1 MRHCSIFL
9 RRASDH
15 NARKA
20 CIATDSTQPHA
31 SLSNITLE
39 NFIMNAI
46 TKPAQLDGRIA
57 LVTGASSG
65 IGRASAIELARRG
78 AKVVVSARRKPELD
92 QLVDEIVTAGGE
104 AKAFVA
110 DVANEDDLR
119 KLFDFTVS
127 TYGRLD
133 VAFNNAG
140 TEGVFAPLLEQ
151 DAERFDMV
159 FEPNVRGVFNSMKYA
174 AEIMLRQGSGSII
187 NNASMGGLIGFENAS
202 VYIASKHAVIGMTK
216 TASIEWFKRGVR
228 VNALCPGLI
237 ETPFHHRGI
246 WPSEEAQQAFAASTP
261 AGRWGSAE
269 EMATIVAFL
278 ASDDSSYV
286 SGHALV
292 ADGGYSVA

>member
-1 MRHCSIFL
+1 
-9 RRASDH
+9 
-15 NARKA
+15 
-20 CIATDSTQPHA
+20 
-31 SLSNITLE
+31 
-39 NFIMNAI
+39 MNAS
-46 TKPAQLDGRIA
+46 THSAPLEGRIA

-78 AKVVVSARRKPELD
+78 AKLVVSARRQAELD
-92 QLVDEIVTAGGE
+92 RLVDEIATAGGD
-104 AKAFVA
+104 ATAFAA

-127 TYGRLD
+127 THGRLD
-133 VAFNNAG
+133 IAFNNAG

-151 DAERFDMV
+151 DAASFDRV
-159 FEPNVRGVFNSMKYA
+159 FEPNVRGVFNSMKFA
-174 AEIMLRQGSGSII
+174 ADIMLRQGAGSII
-187 NNASMGGLIGFENAS
+187 NNASMGGVIGFENAS

-237 ETPFHHRGI
+237 DTPFHQRGI
-246 WPSEEAQQAFAASTP
+246 WPSEDARLAFAASTP
-261 AGRWGSAE
+261 AGRWASAE

-292 ADGGYSVA
+292 ADGGYSIA

>member
-1 MRHCSIFL
+1 VSSTPGHPFGS
-9 RRASDH
+9 
-15 NARKA
+15 
-20 CIATDSTQPHA
+20 IATDTKD
-31 SLSNITLE
+31 T
-39 NFIMNAI
+39 IMN
-46 TKPAQLDGRIA
+46 TSTTQRQLEGKIA

-78 AKVVVSARRKPELD
+78 AKVVVAARRKEELD
-92 QLVDEIVTAGGE
+92 QLVQQIVAESG
-104 AKAFVA
+104 AASAIAA
-110 DVANEDDLR
+110 DVSKETDIRRMVDY
-119 KLFDFTVS
+119 TVE

-133 VAFNNAG
+133 IAFNNAG

-151 DAERFDMV
+151 NAETFDRV
-159 FEPNVRGVFNSMKYA
+159 FEPNVRGVLNSMKYE
-174 AEIMLRQGSGSII
+174 AEVMLKQGSGSII

-202 VYIASKHAVIGMTK
+202 VYIASKHAVVGMTK
-216 TASIEWFKRGVR
+216 TASIEWFRKGVR

-246 WPSEEAQQAFAASTP
+246 WPSVEAQQQFAAGTP
-261 AGRWGSAE
+261 AGRWGSSE

-278 ASDDSSYV
+278 ASDDSSYI

>member
-1 MRHCSIFL
+1 
-9 RRASDH
+9 
-15 NARKA
+15 
-20 CIATDSTQPHA
+20 
-31 SLSNITLE
+31 
-39 NFIMNAI
+39 MNAV
-46 TKPAQLDGRIA
+46 TTHRQLEGKIA

-65 IGRASAIELARRG
+65 IGRASAVELARRG
-78 AKVVVSARRKPELD
+78 AKVVVAARRKEELD
-92 QLVDEIVTAGGE
+92 RVVKQIVDADGE
-104 AKAFVA
+104 ASAIVV
-110 DVANEDDLR
+110 DVSKEDDIKRLV
-119 KLFDFTVS
+119 DFTVS

-133 VAFNNAG
+133 IAFNNAG

-151 DAERFDMV
+151 NAERFDMV
-159 FEPNVRGVFNSMKYA
+159 FEPNVRGVLNSMKYE
-174 AEIMLRQGSGSII
+174 AEVMLGQGSGSII

-202 VYIASKHAVIGMTK
+202 VYIASKHAVVGMTK
-216 TASIEWFKRGVR
+216 TASIEWFRKGVR

-246 WPSEEAQQAFAASTP
+246 WPSVEAQQQFAAGTP

-292 ADGGYSVA
+292 ADGGYSIG

>member
-1 MRHCSIFL
+1 MNTI
-9 RRASDH
+9 
-15 NARKA
+15 
-20 CIATDSTQPHA
+20 STPR
-31 SLSNITLE
+31 
-39 NFIMNAI
+39 
-46 TKPAQLDGRIA
+46 QLDGKIA

-78 AKVVVSARRKPELD
+78 AKVVVAARRKDELD
-92 QLVDEIVTAGGE
+92 QVVQQIAAAGGE
-104 AKAFVA
+104 ASAIAA
-110 DVANEDDLR
+110 DVSKEADIRRLVDY
-119 KLFDFTVS
+119 TVE

-133 VAFNNAG
+133 IAFNNAG

-151 DAERFDMV
+151 NAESFDRV
-159 FEPNVRGVFNSMKYA
+159 FEPNVRGVLNSMKYE
-174 AEIMLRQGSGSII
+174 AEVMLRQGSGSII
-187 NNASMGGLIGFENAS
+187 NNASMGGVIGFANAS
-202 VYIASKHAVIGMTK
+202 VYIASKHAVVGMTK
-216 TASIEWFKRGVR
+216 TASIEWFRKGVR

-246 WPSEEAQQAFAASTP
+246 WPSVEAQQQFAEGTP

>member
-1 MRHCSIFL
+1 
-9 RRASDH
+9 
-15 NARKA
+15 
-20 CIATDSTQPHA
+20 
-31 SLSNITLE
+31 
-39 NFIMNAI
+39 MNAS
-46 TKPAQLDGRIA
+46 TKPTQLEGRIA

-78 AKVVVSARRKPELD
+78 AKVVVAARRKPELD
-92 QLVDEIVTAGGE
+92 QLVDEIAAAGGE

-110 DVANEDDLR
+110 DVANEDDIR
-119 KLFDFTVS
+119 KLVDFTVS

-133 VAFNNAG
+133 IAFNNAG

-151 DAERFDMV
+151 TAERFDMV
-159 FEPNVRGVFNSMKYA
+159 FELNVRGVLNSMKYE
-174 AEIMLRQGSGSII
+174 AEVMLRQGSGSIV

-202 VYIASKHAVIGMTK
+202 VYIASKHAVVGMTK
-216 TASIEWFKRGVR
+216 TASIEWFRRGIR

-246 WPSEEAQQAFAASTP
+246 WPSADAQQAFAAGTA

-292 ADGGYSVA
+292 ADGGYSIA